1 MQPLEKTLKTAAL
14 QARPWKQELN
24 RLLLQYRTNPL
35 CTTVTRIS
43 PLELLFNRV
52 VKEKIRVIN
61 KKKVRHS
68 ETRHNEIKRKEHNRE
83 YANQRRNARKSKKKG
98 WRLRP
103 CKTIEEKYVKCKF

>member
-1 MQPLEKTLKTAAL
+1 MQPFEKKLKTAAL

-61 KKKVRHS
+61 KKVRHS

-103 CKTIEEKYVKCKF
+103 CKTIEEKYVECKF

>member
-1 MQPLEKTLKTAAL
+1 MNLFSTGSDYARYLKALGIQVRFQHHIWPQDNATVERSSL

-52 VKEKIRVIN
+52 VKETIRVIN

-68 ETRHNEIKRKEHNRE
+68 EARHNEIKRKEHNR
-83 YANQRRNARKSKKKG
+83 
-98 WRLRP
+98 
-103 CKTIEEKYVKCKF
+103 